1 MYYNIMNPKAYYFLI
16 FLNIAIFSGIVY
28 QLYRQ
33 SKGKT
38 LF

>member
-1 MYYNIMNPKAYYFLI
+1 MNPKAYYFLI

-33 SKGKT
+33 YHGKT